1 MSEFNREI
9 LYKRYQK
16 NAGKIGN
23 GTVRSETGQEKSKHR
38 TENSEEQKKQ
48 EEEPRISA
56 EEFARENGLEIVAI
70 PKEMTKQSCRT
81 GAIAIKCGMTAGWDK
96 WGARV
101 PYTVLWFDD
110 NIVTQIKVKGKD
122 CTTSLQ
128 VHFKLLSVFVVK
140 IEICFKLN
148 YIILWLNYIYIVVK
162 LN

>member
-1 MSEFNREI
+1 MF
-9 LYKRYQK
+9 
-16 NAGKIGN
+16 
-23 GTVRSETGQEKSKHR
+23 
-38 TENSEEQKKQ
+38 SEEQKKQ